1 MKNIEK
7 LQKAKSEKQLLLLF
21 RPQDHTGHIV
31 SFKSKCNRLF
41 WNKQKQ

>member
-7 LQKAKSEKQLLLLF
+7 LQKVKSKKQLFLLF